1 MPTYRLD
8 LAYDGA
14 PFHGYAKQPNVRT
27 VQGDL
32 EKALA
37 PYTGD
42 AHTYVAGRTDKG
54 VHASE
59 QIVSFTCNTLDT
71 GRVVRS
77 LNRQLAPSIA
87 ARRLTKVDDDFHA
100 RFSATGR
107 AYRYHIN
114 NAPVH
119 DPLSAGVT
127 WTVTED
133 LDVELMHTAIQ
144 AAVGE
149 HDFAAYC
156 RRFEER
162 PTTRVVEWAAWRRTG
177 TQVELSIGSP
187 AFCHQL
193 VRSLAAVSVDIGR
206 DRLPPD
212 ALEVI
217 LASQDR
223 STSKGVAPP
232 QGLTLVAVSYG
243 DQPLP
248 KPGWLP
254 EIS

>member
-37 PYTGD
+37 PHTGA

-59 QIVSFTCNTLDT
+59 QIVSFTCTTLDT
-71 GRVVRS
+71 ARVIRS

-87 ARRLTKVDDDFHA
+87 ARRLVQVDDDFHA

-107 AYRYHIN
+107 AYRYRIN

-127 WTVTED
+127 WTVTEE
-133 LDVELMHTAIQ
+133 LNAELMHSAIQ

-156 RRFEER
+156 RRLEDR
-162 PTTRVVEWAAWRRTG
+162 PTTRVVDWAAWRRSG

-193 VRSLAAVSVDIGR
+193 VRSLVAVSVDVGR
-206 DRLPPD
+206 GRLPPD

-223 STSKGVAPP
+223 TADRSVR
-232 QGLTLVAVSYG
+232 Y
-243 DQPLP
+243 QPGIFHRLA
-248 KPGWLP
+248 
-254 EIS
+254 SS